1 MNESNGTLRRAGDN
15 LGRFIRDIG
24 FPIAVALI
32 LLLKLVPAVD
42 DLGKKVDRL
51 CTIMEYRR

>member
-1 MNESNGTLRRAGDN
+1 MSEENGTLRRAGDS

-24 FPIAVALI
+24 FPITVALI

-42 DLGKKVDRL
+42 ELGRKVDRL
-51 CTIMEYRR
+51 CILMEARR